1 MSKPT
6 PTASVE
12 RLTPKAATALLERNF
27 HNRNLRKARVASL
40 VEAIQRGEWELNGES
55 IKVASDDTL
64 IDGQHRLQAIA
75 EAGKPVKVLV
85 VRNLP
90 LAAQDTVDTG
100 RRRRLADILMVEGY
114 SDPSALAAAINILHR
129 YRIGVRLDYSQ
140 INAPSAAQ
148 ALALIEA
155 EPHIRESVRT
165 ARNVTKQIGG
175 PLGVFSALH
184 HVFFELDPDPA
195 EDFFRRLQTGD
206 ELRKGDPLLHL
217 RNQVVRP
224 RKDRGYTQSPH
235 HVAALTI
242 RAFNLRRAG
251 REVEVLLY
259 RANQK
264 FPAVDPPGLLGTAD
278 GNSAE

>member
-1 MSKPT
+1 MAKAT
-6 PTASVE
+6 PIASVE
-12 RLTPKAATALLERNF
+12 RITPKGAIALLERNS
-27 HNRNLRKARVASL
+27 HNRNLRKARVAAL
-40 VEAIQRGEWELNGES
+40 VDAIKRGEWELNGES
-55 IKVASDDTL
+55 IKIALDDTL

-100 RRRRLADILMVEGY
+100 KRRRLADILMVEGY

-129 YRIGVRLDYSQ
+129 YRTCVRLDYSQ
-140 INAPSAAQ
+140 LNAPSAAQ
-148 ALALIEA
+148 ALTLIEA
-155 EPHIRESVRT
+155 EPHLRESVRV

-184 HVFFELDPDPA
+184 HVFFEVDPDPT
-195 EDFFRRLQTGD
+195 EDFFRHLQTGH
-206 ELRKGDPLLHL
+206 ELKKKDPLLHL

-224 RKDRGYTQSPH
+224 RKDRGYTQTPH

-259 RANQK
+259 RANQE
-264 FPAVDPPGLLGTAD
+264 FPMVAPPGLLATAEA
-278 GNSAE
+278 S